1 MIKSNVLDKKLI
13 DNPNF
18 CYLTKISNEHLNEYV
33 DMLDNIIEPLTGF
46 SGDTAYL
53 YIDRLGMCLFVDGR
67 FTIQAKK
74 ETKNIGIILIND
86 IHDIFDYI
94 NDRMIKL
101 YDDNAK
107 NAINYIKKDYDY
119 YYKLTN
125 NEVKLY
131 IDDRYFSY
139 AFVKKLSYNLD
150 YQFGDIGIDESIADE
165 VLEYNKNK
173 YLDHYKSQSSRKL
186 FIFNNDNNLI
196 KFINNA
202 LLISYDDMHDVPNI
216 FITSNLEEI
225 ADITNLRLRPSSIND
240 SLLFKAF
247 LVVVDS
253 KYYLYTDYDFESKNI
268 NKYLIKKAYAD
279 FYDDLKNMAEVFHI
293 KSVYKEK
300 EAKDIKYRE
309 VNVLIDLKANNLKI
323 VNILK
328 SIDEFYCGIYIN
340 GYDIE
345 DIEEYD
351 DSYTNYLSDELNNK
365 MTIKSKLEI
374 SSIKHINEIDA
385 IAMIKFIYALKHFDF
400 DKYDLTEYSLKKVL
414 DIMRSKLDGFLST
427 SFDTIVA
434 FKENSAIC
442 HYSPKEIE
450 SKIIK
455 NNSILLVDSGANYL
469 GGTTDITR
477 VVSLYKDKNKI
488 PKDIKHYYTLVLKS
502 LLTLSNQ
509 KFPIGYNGFQLD
521 IIARQFLYN
530 ECLNYGHGTGHGIGH
545 DTNVHFGANTFS
557 TRVKHDETNVLKVN
571 QVQSCE
577 PGIYF
582 ENKYG
587 IRLENDTYT
596 KNIKGTDY
604 LAFDTL
610 TLCPFDNDLIDYDE
624 LDKVD
629 IERLNTYNKKV
640 YDVMKKYFKAD
651 ILQWLEK
658 ATRKV

>member
-74 ETKNIGIILIND
+74 ETKNIDIILIND

-94 NDRMIKL
+94 NDRMIEL

-107 NAINYIKKDYDY
+107 NAIKYIKKDYDY

-150 YQFGDIGIDESIADE
+150 YQFSDIGIDESIADE

-414 DIMRSKLDGFLST
+414 DILRSKLDGFLST

-442 HYSPKEIE
+442 HYSPKETE
-450 SKIIK
+450 SRIIK

-587 IRLENDTYT
+587 IRLENNTYT
-596 KNIKGTDY
+596 KSIKGTDY

>member
-74 ETKNIGIILIND
+74 ETKNIDIILIND
-86 IHDIFDYI
+86 IHDILDYI

-107 NAINYIKKDYDY
+107 NAIKYIKKDYDY

-150 YQFGDIGIDESIADE
+150 YQFSDIGIDESIADE

-225 ADITNLRLRPSSIND
+225 ADVTNLRLRPSSIND

-400 DKYDLTEYSLKKVL
+400 DKYNLTEYSLKKVL

-442 HYSPKEIE
+442 HYSPKETE

-477 VVSLYKDKNKI
+477 AVSLYKDKNKI

-596 KNIKGTDY
+596 KSIKGTDY

>member
-442 HYSPKEIE
+442 HYSPKETE